1 MAPAR
6 SQRSVSSGFRNHPN
20 AVLPKLG
27 GGGRSRR
34 TRERVRAT
42 LALRER
48 GDVAQR
54 LGTRQKHGKA
64 VDAEGDAA
72 VGRRA
77 HAQGPKQEREFRLGL
92 LLAHAEHREDPPL
105 HLGAMISDGPAADL
119 VAVQDEVVLA
129 RSRLAGTLLE
139 VGLVLRLGSRERVV
153 AGLPAVL
160 VRQPLEHWKPRHPE
174 EVPALLDETEPLA
187 EVEAQ

>member
-34 TRERVRAT
+34 PRERVRAP

-48 GDVAQR
+48 GDVAER
-54 LGTRQKHGKA
+54 LGTRQKHGKG

-72 VGRRA
+72 VRWLA
-77 HAQGPKQEREFRLGL
+77 HPQRPKQERELLLAL
-92 LLAHAEHREDPPL
+92 LLAHTEHREDP
-105 HLGAMISDGPAADL
+105 A
-119 VAVQDEVVLA
+119 
-129 RSRLAGTLLE
+129 
-139 VGLVLRLGSRERVV
+139 
-153 AGLPAVL
+153 
-160 VRQPLEHWKPRHPE
+160 
-174 EVPALLDETEPLA
+174 
-187 EVEAQ
+187 